1 MDTNDTQKEQT
12 NTALMNHDEFDAF
25 VKSKAISFL
34 QTYNLSK
41 ILVDVGNGYKG
52 LVKVN
57 KNGEIETQV
66 TIKEIM

>member
-1 MDTNDTQKEQT
+1 MDNNDTQKEQT
-12 NTALMNHDEFDAF
+12 NTALMSHEEFDAF
-25 VKSKAISFL
+25 VKSKVISFL
-34 QTYNLSK
+34 QNYNLGK